1 MAEEKENLIAKIM
14 NEPQPLPRKVPD
26 YMRKKGGIWYWTGAL
41 VMFAFLYE
49 VITGLVLLFFYQPS
63 NPYVSTANV
72 AYNIPYGTILL
83 TTHLYG
89 AYAMIALM
97 YIHLLRN
104 MFVAGY
110 KKPREQQWLTG
121 VLLFVLTLGAGFFG
135 YSMSGDVLSISA
147 TDVGRGIAAGFPY
160 IGNYLRS
167 IFFGNGTSL
176 SLFSRMLSW
185 HIIMVALIGILFLVH
200 FFMAE
205 YNTIMPSHKSAKY
218 VAPAIDHE
226 DSSYKKWYPYNMY
239 YMLELMFLFFGV
251 IIILPSILA
260 IIPHMP
266 PLFSPFPQAE
276 PGTPAASMVT
286 VFYPP
291 WFLLFLYKELDF
303 EFSEGMG
310 PFWATVLF
318 AGMPLIYLIILP
330 KLDSGDSL
338 KLRDRPI
345 IVSFGILGI
354 AYIVGLSI
362 WGAIQP
368 GFPISTIKVL
378 AFFFGIGFV
387 IIATT
392 ALIAKGYREKRIKN
406 ENSAYTFISAA
417 LLIFSLFGLAMLVF
431 YSIKYP
437 TMIHLVS
444 LAIMAVISALAIF
457 STVAFALGKLPRK
470 STPKTKLVGKRGHM
484 IAGAGFA
491 FSAVAILSIVSV
503 IPPDDSFNNALYGI
517 GLGIIFL
524 LVGGIIR
531 ILRSSEL
538 GE

>member
-1 MAEEKENLIAKIM
+1 MSDEKENLIAKIM
-14 NEPQPLPRKVPD
+14 NDPQPLPRKVPD

-41 VMFAFLYE
+41 VMFAFIYE
-49 VITGLVLLFFYQPS
+49 VVTGLILLLYYQPS
-63 NPYVSTANV
+63 NAYVSTANI
-72 AYNIPYGTILL
+72 AYKLPFGTIIL

-97 YIHLLRN
+97 YVHLLRN
-104 MFVAGY
+104 LFVAGY

-121 VLLFVLTLGAGFFG
+121 VLLLVLTLGAGFFG

-147 TDVGRGIAAGFPY
+147 TDVGRGIANGFPY
-160 IGNYLRS
+160 LGSYLRA

-218 VAPAIDHE
+218 LAPAIDHE

-251 IIILPSILA
+251 LVIIPSILA
-260 IIPHMP
+260 IVPNVP
-266 PLFSPFPQAE
+266 PLFSPFPQAQ
-276 PGTPAASMVT
+276 PGTPAASHVT

-303 EFSEGMG
+303 MFSEGMG

-318 AGMPLIYLIILP
+318 AGMPLTYLLLVP
-330 KLDSGDSL
+330 KLDSGESL
-338 KLRDRPI
+338 KLRDRPMT
-345 IVSFGILGI
+345 VAFGIVGI
-354 AYIVGLSI
+354 TYLVGLSI

-378 AFFFGIGFV
+378 AFFFGIGFA
-387 IIATT
+387 IIATIL
-392 ALIAKGYREKRIKN
+392 LIAKSYRENKIKN
-406 ENSAYTFISAA
+406 ENAVYIYISGVLAG
-417 LLIFSLFGLAMLVF
+417 FSLFGLGMLIF
-431 YSIKYP
+431 YSVKYP
-437 TMIHLVS
+437 TPVHLVS
-444 LAIMAVISALAIF
+444 VGIMAFLTALTIF
-457 STVAFALGKLPRK
+457 VTVAFALGELPRK
-470 STPKTKLVGKRGHM
+470 YVEAKQLVGRKGHM

-491 FSAVAILSIVSV
+491 FSAVAILSMVSV
-503 IPPDDSFNNALYGI
+503 IPPDNSVNNALYGI
-517 GLGIIFL
+517 GMGIIFI
-524 LVGGIIR
+524 LVGGMIR
-531 ILRSSEL
+531 IFRSSEL

>member
-49 VITGLVLLFFYQPS
+49 VITGLILLFFYQPS

-72 AYNIPYGTILL
+72 AYHIPYGTILL

-104 MFVAGY
+104 LFVAGY

-147 TDVGRGIAAGFPY
+147 TDVGRGMAAGFPY

-260 IIPHMP
+260 IIPNMP

-276 PGTPAASMVT
+276 PGTPAASLVT

-345 IVSFGILGI
+345 TVSFGILGI

-378 AFFFGIGFV
+378 AFFLGIGFV
-387 IIATT
+387 VIATT
-392 ALIAKGYREKRIKN
+392 LLIAKGYRENKIKD
-406 ENSAYTFISAA
+406 ENSVYAFISAA
-417 LLIFSLFGLAMLVF
+417 LTIFSLFGLGMLVF

-457 STVAFALGKLPRK
+457 STVAFALRKLPRK
-470 STPKTKLVGKRGHM
+470 SMPKTNLVGKKGHM

-517 GLGIIFL
+517 GLGIIML

-531 ILRSSEL
+531 IMRSSEL

>member
-1 MAEEKENLIAKIM
+1 MTEEKENLIAKIM
-14 NEPQPLPRKVPD
+14 NDPQPLPRKVPD

-49 VITGLVLLFFYQPS
+49 VVTGLILLIFYQPS
-63 NPYVSTANV
+63 NAYVSTANI
-72 AYNIPYGTILL
+72 AYTLPFGTIIL

-97 YIHLLRN
+97 YVHLLRN
-104 MFVAGY
+104 LFVAGY

-121 VLLFVLTLGAGFFG
+121 VLLLVLTLGAGFFG

-160 IGNYLRS
+160 IGNYLRA

-185 HIIMVALIGILFLVH
+185 HIILVAVIGIIFLLH

-205 YNTIMPSHKSAKY
+205 YNTIMPSPKSAKY
-218 VAPAIDHE
+218 LAPAIDHE
-226 DSSYKKWYPYNMY
+226 DSSYKKWYPYNLY

-251 IIILPSILA
+251 IMIIPSILA
-260 IIPHMP
+260 IIPNVP
-266 PLFSPFPQAE
+266 PLFSPFPQAQ
-276 PGTPAASMVT
+276 PGTPAASLVT
-286 VFYPP
+286 IFYPP

-318 AGMPLIYLIILP
+318 AGLPLIYLLIIP
-330 KLDSGDSL
+330 KLDSGESL
-338 KLRDRPI
+338 KLRDRPMT
-345 IVSFGILGI
+345 VAFAILGI
-354 AYIVGLSI
+354 AYLVGLSI

-378 AFFFGIGFV
+378 AFFLGTGFV
-387 IIATT
+387 IVAATLFIAR
-392 ALIAKGYREKRIKN
+392 GYKENKIKS
-406 ENSAYTFISAA
+406 ENAVYVYISAV
-417 LLIFSLFGLAMLVF
+417 LSIFSIFGLGMLIFYSLKF
-431 YSIKYP
+431 P
-437 TMIHLVS
+437 TTVHIVS
-444 LAIMAVISALAIF
+444 LVIMAVISALAV
-457 STVAFALGKLPRK
+457 SVTVAFATKKLPRTHTEAK
-470 STPKTKLVGKRGHM
+470 QLVGGRGHM

-491 FSAVAILSIVSV
+491 FSAVAILSMISV
-503 IPPDDSFNNALYGI
+503 IPPNDSLNNALYGI
-517 GLGIIFL
+517 GLGIIL
-524 LVGGIIR
+524 ILIGAIIR
-531 ILRSSEL
+531 IFRSSEL